1 MANINLNPLDGL
13 NSATKFSPDRFR
25 GTVTLG
31 LGLASANRFEVE
43 MPSIRGMVKVNGKE
57 VEDATTSEDRTMLC
71 TAAQLPGKQI
81 TTTTRGIG
89 IDQQA
94 IATGHTMPEVNLTF
108 YLTNTYSMKH
118 YFQEWQECITSQD
131 PDKAQHVGYYSNYAT
146 GKEVRVRQYTR
157 NARRVYS
164 VKLIDVFPTNVSV
177 VEYNNQAQ
185 TAAAELTVGL
195 AYRTYVPDRET
206 WAVGFGEEVAKIKD
220 KFF

>member
-1 MANINLNPLDGL
+1 MGININPLDGL

-25 GTVTLG
+25 AAVTVG
-31 LGLASANRFEVE
+31 LGIASSNRFEIE
-43 MPSIRGMVKVNGKE
+43 LPTINKMVKVNGEK
-57 VEDATTSEDRTMLC
+57 VEDYTTSEDRVMLC

-81 TTTTRGIG
+81 STTNRGIG
-89 IDQQA
+89 IEQQA

-131 PDKAQHVGYYSNYAT
+131 PDNAQYVGYYSNYAD
-146 GKEVRVRQYTR
+146 GKEVRIRQYSR

-164 VKLIDVFPTNVSV
+164 VKLIDAYPTNVSV
-177 VEYNNQAQ
+177 IEYNNQAQ
-185 TAAAELTVGL
+185 AAAAELTVSL
-195 AYRTYVPDRET
+195 AYRTYTPDRET
-206 WAVGFGEEVAKIKD
+206 WAVEFGEQVGKIKD